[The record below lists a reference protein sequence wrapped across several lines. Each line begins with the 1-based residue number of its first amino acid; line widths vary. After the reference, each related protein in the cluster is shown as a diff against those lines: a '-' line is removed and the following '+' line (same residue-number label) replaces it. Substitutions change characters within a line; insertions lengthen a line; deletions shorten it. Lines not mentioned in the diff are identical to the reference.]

1 MVIVA
6 AAEPRVTDVIYILVP
21 PPAAAG
27 VVDCHVDPLEVKTLP
42 EVLGATVCGADVP
55 LPSRTLLAVSVV
67 APVPPLATG
76 RVPVTPVVKGSPV
89 VLVSTPEAGVPRAGV
104 TSEGELAKTTAPVPV
119 EVVPPVPPLAT
130 ARVPAKVIVPPE
142 VTGPPEVV
150 SPVVPPETST
160 LVTVPPEA
168 GVLDTQLVPSEV
180 SILPEVP
187 AAVTPVPPL
196 ATGRVP
202 VTPEARFISSSVPP
216 RVKLPELVTVPVKV
230 RPLTVPAPLTL
241 VTVPAPPADTYSKAV
256 PAPFTAST

>member
-21 PPAAAG
+21 PPAEG

-42 EVLGATVCGADVP
+42 EVPGATVCGADVP

-187 AAVTPVPPL
+187 TAVTPVPPL
-196 ATGRVP
+196 ATGKVP
-202 VTPEARFISSSVPP
+202 VTLVVRSAKVVDVVPVPP
-216 RVKLPELVTVPVKV
+216 LAIGRV
-230 RPLTVPAPLTL
+230 PLLQ
-241 VTVPAPPADTYSKAV
+241 
-256 PAPFTAST
+256 